1 MTPARKL
8 DLASISPREAALL
21 IVRAEAEAEFRADC
35 ATLAAHKDVY
45 LRNSTEGNL
54 RAFVAALRRA
64 ENSTAR
70 GLRLDDINDDLGE
83 EAS

>member
-8 DLASISPREAALL
+8 DLASISPR
-21 IVRAEAEAEFRADC
+21 EAEFRADC

-70 GLRLDDINDDLGE
+70 VLRLDDINDDLGE